1 VTNSYNQTIAD
12 GLAKID
18 KSDLFY
24 FEVFFGSSFLVFAC
38 FGFFSLCLPL
48 FPIISSCI
56 GGTCAYLPKYRLK
69 PGMKQADLD
78 DHKIRHFPTDY
89 LGGERHSFVFFLT
102 L

>member
-1 VTNSYNQTIAD
+1 MVTNGYKRTIAD

-18 KSDLFY
+18 RNDLFY
-24 FEVFFGSSFLVFAC
+24 FEVFFGSSFLVLSC

-69 PGMKQADLD
+69 PGMKQADFD
-78 DHKIRHFPTDY
+78 D
-89 LGGERHSFVFFLT
+89 G
-102 L
+102 